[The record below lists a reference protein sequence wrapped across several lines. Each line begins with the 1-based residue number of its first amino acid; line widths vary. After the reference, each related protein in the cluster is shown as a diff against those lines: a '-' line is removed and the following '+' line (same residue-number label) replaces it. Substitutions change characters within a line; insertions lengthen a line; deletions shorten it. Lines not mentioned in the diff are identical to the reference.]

1 MEGAM
6 SGKAIWSRYGYA
18 WVTLGFFAFSILG
31 HWLFGWF
38 AFAGDQ
44 LSHGQAPQV
53 GPYVVEMLRDTFEN
67 WQSEFLQLLWQVG
80 GLAILLH
87 VGSPQSK
94 EGDDRME
101 AKIDEILKRI
111 DPREGEAIIN
121 ELDDAYAGRH
131 TDPQYQQ
138 RAERR
143 ESALFLSPSGRGWV
157 GRRPRRVRGNR
168 APPP

>member
-1 MEGAM
+1 MPGH
-6 SGKAIWSRYGYA
+6 SIWSRYSYA
-18 WVTLGFFAFSILG
+18 WVTLGFFIISITG

-38 AFAGDQ
+38 AFVGEQTA
-44 LSHGQAPQV
+44 HGQPPEV
-53 GPYVVEMLRDTFEN
+53 GAYLTEMLRDTFEN

-101 AKIDEILKRI
+101 AKIDEILKRVA
-111 DPREGEAIIN
+111 PKEGEPIIN
-121 ELDDAYAGRH
+121 ELDEAYAGRH
-131 TDPQYQQ
+131 TDPHYHQ

-143 ESALFLSPSGRGWV
+143 E
-157 GRRPRRVRGNR
+157 
-168 APPP
+168 